1 MWFLPWHQITDV
13 QWQMGASLTGR
24 INRSRPFTPVVAIY
38 YSSDLF
44 SKPMTAVYYLDP
56 TTERGISRFM
66 AVWYTRH
73 PENSDQE

>member
-24 INRSRPFTPVVAIY
+24 INRSRPLTPVVAIY

-44 SKPMTAVYYLDP
+44 GKPITDVYYLNP
-56 TTERGISRFM
+56 STERGISHFM
-66 AVWYTRH
+66 AAWYARH
-73 PENSDQE
+73 PKESYQA